1 MANVKSSKKWKAI
14 VQRND
19 GTAQEIIKAVVD
31 HGEKVASK
39 EGLTVTVN
47 GRTYVIQHI
56 PSIYHKM

>member
-1 MANVKSSKKWKAI
+1 